1 LHNIVRHQLIAMPIT
16 SAYIPEQEWQHL
28 DSLKTGGLI
37 RHKRDAIARGVYF
50 YRVFDIHLWN
60 PPVLRIGGQ
69 RSVFMTEEGVRGASS
84 QISEQKLKQVGIDIG
99 QTFKK
104 HFLIAAHADLSSRQN
119 WSTFLDFL
127 KHLGWGSFTADKNSM
142 VITQAGLP
150 LAIAEGCLQGALDV
164 RLVKVTSNLEKAVL
178 EIRQEV

>member
-1 LHNIVRHQLIAMPIT
+1 MPIT
-16 SAYIPEQEWQHL
+16 SVYIREQERQHL
-28 DSLKTGGLI
+28 DSLKTRGLI
-37 RHKRDAIARGVYF
+37 RHKRDAIARAVYF

-69 RSVFMTEEGVRGASS
+69 RAVFMTEEGVRGASS

-104 HFLIAAHADLSSRQN
+104 HFLITKKIDLTNRQN

-127 KHLGWGSFTADKNSM
+127 KHLGWGSFTADENRI
-142 VITQAGLP
+142 VITQAALP
-150 LAIAEGCLQGALDV
+150 LAIAEGCLQGALDL